1 MAINV
6 VVDGVTFNG
15 IETINVGGKTLELLG
30 SSPSD
35 VLPEG
40 YTKKNV
46 LITTSTTVDACQ
58 IQTDYHIKSN
68 SSFICKA
75 FMRANGSNQIS
86 LFTDHAL
93 SGTGFGFANGT
104 QYRTYRCGTYRNNYD
119 TAFDS
124 NIHTFEL
131 FDNDTFKVDGQ
142 TVASDVTAGSGT
154 TTNPMY
160 ILGDTHNGTLFVY
173 MKVYEDDTLVA
184 NYIPCTRDSDDAIG
198 VYDTIG
204 QKFFSGSNLLAI

>member
-1 MAINV
+1 MAVNV
-6 VVDGVTFNG
+6 VVDAVTFNDV
-15 IETINVGGKTLELLG
+15 ETINVGGKTLELLG

-40 YTKKNV
+40 YTKRNV
-46 LITTSTTVDACQ
+46 LITDSRTTDACQ
-58 IQTDYHIKSN
+58 IQTEYHIKSN
-68 SSFICKA
+68 SSFICRA
-75 FMRANGSNQIS
+75 FMKANGNNQLS
-86 LFTDHAL
+86 LFTDHSA
-93 SGTGFGFANGT
+93 SGNGFGFANGT
-104 QYRTYRCGTYRNNYD
+104 EYRTYRGGTYRHNYG

-124 NIHTFEL
+124 KVHTFEL

-154 TTNPMY
+154 TDNPMY
-160 ILGDTHNGTLFVY
+160 ILGDMHNGTIFAYL
-173 MKVYEDDTLVA
+173 MVYEDDTLVA
-184 NYIPCTRDSDDAIG
+184 NYIPCARDSDDAIG